1 MTLNENP
8 TSPVALAD
16 APLDAPLDDD
26 DPRTAFAHAV
36 ALATAV
42 IGRVGPSQLANPT
55 PCTDFDVRG
64 LLDHLV
70 LVLRRVAAIGRG
82 DDPFGPPVFAS
93 VEGDGW
99 QGAWLAAGR
108 DVQDAWA
115 DDAALRR
122 IVRLPWSQDTGA
134 RTLVAYLNE
143 VTVHTWDLA
152 TATGQRPAW
161 DPKVV
166 GLAFEVIR
174 FLPAP
179 GAGGHL
185 RRGQGHHAARAA
197 ELRRPLRRRRPG
209 PRRRPAHRPPGG
221 VERPAAVVVSAP
233 CRS

>member
-1 MTLNENP
+1 MTFNDNP
-8 TSPVALAD
+8 TSRVALAD
-16 APLDAPLDDD
+16 APLGAPLDDG
-26 DPRTAFAHAV
+26 DPRTAFADAV
-36 ALATAV
+36 ALGTAV
-42 IGRVGPSQLANPT
+42 IGRVGPSQLGNPT

-93 VEGDGW
+93 VEADGW
-99 QGAWLAAGR
+99 QHAWLAAGR
-108 DVQDAWA
+108 EVQDAWA

-166 GLAFEVIR
+166 GLAFDGIR
-174 FLPAP
+174 FLPAH
-179 GAGGHL
+179 G
-185 RRGQGHHAARAA
+185 RAA
-197 ELRRPLRRRRPG
+197 IFDEVRATLPPERRNFADPFADAVPVDDDAPLIDRLVAWNGRRPW
-209 PRRRPAHRPPGG
+209 
-221 VERPAAVVVSAP
+221 
-233 CRS
+233 